1 MAYALGLEGP
11 ALSVDT
17 ACSSS
22 LVALHLATGALRRSE
37 CSVALV
43 GGVSV
48 MATPGVFIEFSRQRG
63 LAADGRCKAFAEG
76 ADGTGWGEGAA
87 VLVVERLSDALRDG
101 HPVLALV
108 RGTSVNSDGAS
119 NGLTAPNGPAQRRVI
134 RDALADARLSPADVD
149 AVEAHGTGTRLGDP
163 IEAEAL
169 LATYGQDRDTP
180 VWLGSVK
187 SNLGH
192 TQAAAGLAGLMKMVL
207 AMRHGTIPKTLHVD
221 APTPHVDWS
230 AGRLRLA
237 TEPRPWPATGHPR
250 RAGVSAFGVSGTN
263 AHVVLEAP
271 PPPPS
276 LPSAPPASS
285 AAPPVIAWPLSGA
298 GPGALKDQ
306 ARRLGA
312 HLDGHRGAAP
322 DHRAPSAAD
331 VGLSLATTRA
341 ALRHRAVLTGTDGTA
356 LRAALDAVA
365 RGEASPDVVRDTV
378 AGGGLAIMFPG
389 QGAQLVGMGAG
400 LYAAHPG
407 YAEAFD
413 EVCAGLGEH
422 LDRPVRE
429 VVHAEPGSAAAA
441 SWIGPGIRNPPSSP
455 SRSRCSGCSAPGA
468 CGRTFSSATPS
479 GRSPPPMSPG
489 C

>member
-1 MAYALGLEGP
+1 
-11 ALSVDT
+11 
-17 ACSSS
+17 
-22 LVALHLATGALRRSE
+22 
-37 CSVALV
+37 
-43 GGVSV
+43 
-48 MATPGVFIEFSRQRG
+48 
-63 LAADGRCKAFAEG
+63 
-76 ADGTGWGEGAA
+76 
-87 VLVVERLSDALRDG
+87 
-101 HPVLALV
+101 
-108 RGTSVNSDGAS
+108 
-119 NGLTAPNGPAQRRVI
+119 
-134 RDALADARLSPADVD
+134 
-149 AVEAHGTGTRLGDP
+149 
-163 IEAEAL
+163 
-169 LATYGQDRDTP
+169 
-180 VWLGSVK
+180 
-187 SNLGH
+187 
-192 TQAAAGLAGLMKMVL
+192 MKMVL